1 MSSLMLGLIL
11 GAFLVIGIQQI
22 IYTLIWVYTGENM
35 GMIRNIRTAIKNS
48 RKKEKGKSKKW
59 GKLLRNS

>member
-48 RKKEKGKSKKW
+48 RQKEKVKS
-59 GKLLRNS
+59 GESY

>member
-1 MSSLMLGLIL
+1 MSSLMLGLIF

-48 RKKEKGKSKKW
+48 RQKEKVKS
-59 GKLLRNS
+59 GESY

>member
-1 MSSLMLGLIL
+1 MLGLIL

-48 RKKEKGKSKKW
+48 KHKKKVKSVE
-59 GKLLRNS
+59 SY

>member
-1 MSSLMLGLIL
+1 MLGLIL

-35 GMIRNIRTAIKNS
+35 GMIRNIRTAIKNL

>member
-48 RKKEKGKSKKW
+48 KHKKKVKS
-59 GKLLRNS
+59 GESY